1 VTTVIHFIIVV
12 NFESAGPTTCY
23 NLRMTVLIL
32 FLLILTNGLFAMSEL
47 AIVTARPSR
56 LQQMAAT
63 GTPGAQAALD
73 LAAAP
78 NRFLSTVQIGITLIG
93 ILAGAFGGAALAQE
107 LAPAFEGIPVLAAY
121 SESIAFV
128 LVVGTITFVSVV
140 LGEIVPKRIAL
151 TDPERI
157 AALVAPSM
165 TLLSRLATPL
175 VRLLSLTTELILRLL
190 GIADESAESVSEE
203 EIRLLVRQSAQAGV
217 IETMESE
224 IVERVFKFGDRDL
237 QALMTPRPAIVGID
251 LAATDEKNRAI
262 VQGAPHTRFLVY
274 ENDLDNVV
282 GVVRSKD
289 LLSSWLDSDEFAIRS
304 ALQEPLFLPGNMN
317 ALQALE
323 RFKEGG
329 TDMGLILDE
338 FGGLDGLVTLID
350 ILEALVGDIPTAAE
364 MAQPL
369 ITRREDGSFLLDGL
383 LAIDEFQEAF
393 DLGDL
398 PGEDQYQSLGGFIL
412 FLLGDIPREGQT
424 ISWGGWCFEVLDMDG
439 PRIDKV
445 LMTKG
450 ESE

>member
-1 VTTVIHFIIVV
+1 
-12 NFESAGPTTCY
+12 
-23 NLRMTVLIL
+23 
-32 FLLILTNGLFAMSEL
+32 MSEL

-56 LQQMAAT
+56 LQQMAAQ
-63 GTPGAQAALD
+63 GTTGAQAALD

-93 ILAGAFGGAALAQE
+93 ILAGAFGGAALAQQ
-107 LAPAFEGIPVLAAY
+107 LAPAFETIPLLAPY
-121 SESIAFV
+121 SEGIAFV

-151 TDPERI
+151 TNPERI

-175 VRLLSLTTELILRLL
+175 VRVLSLTTELILRLL
-190 GIADESAESVSEE
+190 GIDDQSAESVSEE
-203 EIRLLVRQSAQAGV
+203 EIRLLVRQSAQAGM
-217 IETMESE
+217 IQEMESE

-251 LAATDEKNRAI
+251 LGAADDTNRAI

-274 ENDLDNVV
+274 EDELDNVV

-289 LLSSWLDSDEFAIRS
+289 LLSSWLDRDEFALRS
-304 ALQEPLFLPGNMN
+304 VLQEPLFLPGNMN
-317 ALQALE
+317 ALQALQ
-323 RFKEGG
+323 RFKESG

-350 ILEALVGDIPTAAE
+350 ILEALVGDIPTAQE

-369 ITRREDGSFLLDGL
+369 ITPREDGSFLLDGL

-393 DLGDL
+393 DLEAL
-398 PGEDQYQSLGGFIL
+398 PNEAQYQSVGGFIL
-412 FLLGDIPREGQT
+412 YLLGDIPREGQIVT
-424 ISWGGWCFEVLDMDG
+424 WGKLRFEVLDMDG

-445 LMTKG
+445 LLTKG
-450 ESE
+450 A